1 MLRVRKSHFS
11 YSHIYSFPIVLQGR
25 GEIFESDEIEFE
37 NVPIVTPNGD
47 ILVRSLSFKVE
58 PGVSRWVLSL
68 SDSYGQF
75 QRHLLIVGPNGC
87 GKSSLFRILGGLW
100 PVYGNFRSFNNL

>member
-1 MLRVRKSHFS
+1 MPRVSEARPN
-11 YSHIYSFPIVLQGR
+11 YFPTHHSSIVLQGR

-58 PGVSRWVLSL
+58 PGVRGSAL
-68 SDSYGQF
+68 
-75 QRHLLIVGPNGC
+75 
-87 GKSSLFRILGGLW
+87 
-100 PVYGNFRSFNNL
+100 